1 VGSNGKGA
9 NNSMRNRIAKVIK
22 NPYVFS
28 VISKFCIVLLGF
40 IYTVCQSRYLGAS
53 LKGDV
58 SYISSITSITS
69 IIFGCGVH
77 QAFPYFKKKTGK
89 DVAPVF
95 MKLAVLMLG
104 VYLAFAILLSIVYHE
119 NISFTAVY
127 FLTPC
132 LVYTKIVG
140 YISMVENPNKK
151 NMTEM
156 IANIAE
162 VLIVV
167 LLWIMIKPTLIIGI
181 ILFAIKDIILSL
193 IYTYRLRKPLFDH
206 VEIKGKQIAEI
217 LTFGIFPMLVLL
229 MTTLNYR
236 IDVIMLKQ
244 QVTSAE
250 VGIYS
255 VGVMLAERVWMI
267 PDALKEVMISNLAK
281 GKGSDEVCF
290 VIRICNTA
298 CIIVV
303 LGIIALGQPFI
314 NIFFGMEYS
323 GAYSITVVILVGV
336 IFMVYYKMIAAYN
349 IVQGK
354 QRENFVYLIIS
365 VIGNVIANAI
375 LIPIYGNI
383 GAAMASIFS
392 YAISAFLF
400 TYRFIRETSTKM
412 SDLLIIN
419 KRDITRLKS
428 KIGENKA

>member
-1 VGSNGKGA
+1 MSD
-9 NNSMRNRIAKVIK
+9 RITKVIK

-40 IYTVCQSRYLGAS
+40 AYTVCQSRYLGAT

-77 QAFPYFKKKTGK
+77 QAYPYYKKKTSQ
-89 DVAPVF
+89 DVAPIF
-95 MKLAVLMLG
+95 MKLSIAMLAI
-104 VYLAFAILLSIVYHE
+104 YFAIAIALTILLRSD
-119 NISFTAVY
+119 ISLGTVFL
-127 FLTPC
+127 LTPF
-132 LVYTKIVG
+132 LVYTKIIA

-151 NMTEM
+151 NLTEILASFVEILVI
-156 IANIAE
+156 IALW
-162 VLIVV
+162 VLI
-167 LLWIMIKPTLIIGI
+167 PQTLFIGI
-181 ILFAIKDIILSL
+181 LIFISKDILL
-193 IYTYRLRKPLFDH
+193 AVVYTYRLRKPLFAP
-206 VEIKGKQIAEI
+206 VKLTITQVIEI
-217 LTFGIFPMLVLL
+217 LSFGFFPMMVLL

-236 IDVIMLKQ
+236 VDIIMLKHS
-244 QVTSAE
+244 VTSAE

-255 VGVMLAERVWMI
+255 IGVMLAERVWMI

-281 GKGSDEVCF
+281 GKGVDEVSF

-314 NIFFGMEYS
+314 NLFFGIEYS
-323 GAYSITVVILVGV
+323 AAYSVTVVILIGV

-354 QRENFVYLIIS
+354 QKENFFYLVIS
-365 VIGNVIANAI
+365 VIGNIVANAV
-375 LIPIYGNI
+375 LIPFYGDI
-383 GAAMASIFS
+383 GASFASIFS

-400 TYRFIRETSTKM
+400 THRFIRDTGTKM
-412 SDLLIIN
+412 SDMLIIN
-419 KRDITRLKS
+419 KGDVARLKS
-428 KIGENKA
+428 QFGSRTK

>member
-1 VGSNGKGA
+1 MGA
-9 NNSMRNRIAKVIK
+9 SSRMYDRIVKVIK

-40 IYTVCQSRYLGAS
+40 AYTVCQSRYLGAS

-77 QAFPYFKKKTGK
+77 QAYPYYKKKTGQ
-89 DVAPVF
+89 DVAPIF
-95 MKLAVLMLG
+95 MKLSIIMLG
-104 VYLAFAILLSIVYHE
+104 VYFAIAIALTIIMKADISLGAILL
-119 NISFTAVY
+119 
-127 FLTPC
+127 LTPC
-132 LVYTKIVG
+132 LVYNKIVA
-140 YISMVENPNKK
+140 YICMVENPNKR

-156 IANIAE
+156 LATFVE
-162 VLIVV
+162 VIVV
-167 LLWIMIKPTLIIGI
+167 IALWILILPTLFVGI
-181 ILFAIKDIILSL
+181 LIFVIKDILLAIV
-193 IYTYRLRKPLFDH
+193 YTYRLRKPLFASSKLTKSQS
-206 VEIKGKQIAEI
+206 VEI

-236 IDVIMLKQ
+236 VDVIMLKQ
-244 QVTSAE
+244 SVTSAE

-281 GKGSDEVCF
+281 GKGIDEVSF
-290 VIRICNTA
+290 VVRTCNTA

-303 LGIIALGQPFI
+303 LGIIALGHPFI
-314 NIFFGMEYS
+314 NLFFGVEYS
-323 GAYSITVVILVGV
+323 AAYSVTVVILIGV

-354 QRENFVYLIIS
+354 QKENFLFLVIS
-365 VIGNVIANAI
+365 VIGNIIANAI
-375 LIPIYGNI
+375 LIPVYGNI
-383 GAAMASIFS
+383 GAAIASIFS

-400 TYRFIRETSTKM
+400 THRFIQETGTKM
-412 SDLLIIN
+412 SDMLIIN
-419 KRDITRLKS
+419 KKDLARLKRQFWGT
-428 KIGENKA
+428 KR